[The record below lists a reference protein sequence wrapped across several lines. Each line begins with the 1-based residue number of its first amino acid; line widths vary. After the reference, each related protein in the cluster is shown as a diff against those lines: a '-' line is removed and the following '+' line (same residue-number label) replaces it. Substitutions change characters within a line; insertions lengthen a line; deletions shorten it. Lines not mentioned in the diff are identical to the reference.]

1 MFLSCNPSKE
11 GGEVNIRRFI
21 ERGRKGYATSDLWS
35 FDNWLS
41 DLIARGLKEFK
52 KDCNTYPSDGI
63 SWEDWMKIL
72 DEMIECFEEQSRSLE
87 NLTGET
93 FEVYRQRM
101 AYRKQKLS
109 RGFELLER
117 YYFDLWS

>member
-1 MFLSCNPSKE
+1 MFLSCNPFKE

-52 KDCNTYPSDGI
+52 KDCNTYPHDI
-63 SWEDWMKIL
+63 DDWEEWMRIL
-72 DEMIECFEEQSRSLE
+72 DEMIECFVEQGRGIDNVSADFLE
-87 NLTGET
+87 GWNR
-93 FEVYRQRM
+93 RQ
-101 AYRKQKLS
+101 ANKKQKLS
-109 RGFELLER
+109 RGLELLER